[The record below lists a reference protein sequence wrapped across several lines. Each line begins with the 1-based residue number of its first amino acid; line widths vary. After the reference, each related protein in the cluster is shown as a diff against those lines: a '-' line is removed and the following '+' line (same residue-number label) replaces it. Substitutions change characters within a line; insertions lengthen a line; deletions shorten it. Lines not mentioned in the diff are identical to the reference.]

1 MDNRTQ
7 GGLKISQQLSEHV
20 YGSESVVLINLGR
33 ELSGKWRSFVT
44 AGSSGNLGMPQM
56 FWQVGEMS
64 AEEKSNLYG
73 SRSAGLKKVGGY
85 VVIQLVCSICSI
97 I

>member
-20 YGSESVVLINLGR
+20 YGSESVVLINFGR
-33 ELSGKWRSFVT
+33 ELTGKWGSFVT
-44 AGSSGNLGMPQM
+44 AGRSWNLGMPQI

-64 AEEKSNLYG
+64 AEK
-73 SRSAGLKKVGGY
+73 
-85 VVIQLVCSICSI
+85 
-97 I
+97 